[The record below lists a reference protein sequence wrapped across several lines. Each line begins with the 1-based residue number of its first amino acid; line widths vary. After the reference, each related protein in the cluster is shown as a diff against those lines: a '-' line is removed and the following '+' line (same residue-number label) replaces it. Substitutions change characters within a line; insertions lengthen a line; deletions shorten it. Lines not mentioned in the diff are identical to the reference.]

1 MARHK
6 PIAFIARGKYWVNN
20 HAHIMDSI
28 DINILKFIANYINNT
43 KLNSFI
49 SGSAQPKLNQQNLNK
64 IPVPFSPLS
73 EQKKINVKL
82 KNIFLELKTQ

>member
-1 MARHK
+1 
-6 PIAFIARGKYWVNN
+6 
-20 HAHIMDSI
+20 MDSI

-64 IPVPFSPLS
+64 IPVPFSLLS